1 MDSERWSE
9 RCDEGIQQGDS
20 VFDDNVGSR
29 FLTQKRAEQR
39 GTWKVAN
46 KQSGAVEEKKKNLAS
61 HNENVPVW
69 KVAIQDQEEANER
82 V

>member
-1 MDSERWSE
+1 MGRRERHKKISLDSELNK
-9 RCDEGIQQGDS
+9 
-20 VFDDNVGSR
+20 NVGSR

-39 GTWKVAN
+39 GTSEVAN

-61 HNENVPVW
+61 HNRNVAVW
-69 KVAIQDQEEANER
+69 KVATQDQEEANKR